1 VPITPTPERHL
12 PRYTWL
18 IGGVIAGGV
27 LLLLVAC
34 GDLLL
39 NLEKIFQ
46 TVTIAGATPTPTH
59 ILEPSELASLTP
71 GIKHTSTPRPSS
83 SPTPTLVADTP
94 TALFVAPP
102 TSTPLPLFPTPTPVV
117 DTPTPLPVFAKTIL
131 TFGGEGIGPG
141 LFEDARSIAVDEAT
155 GNIYVGEYSGG
166 RIQVFDADG
175 EFITQ
180 WLADPEMPLRG
191 MDVDRQGNVYIVQSG
206 LIYQYNGTDGTLQRE
221 LEYNAG
227 WGFDDVTVGADGGLV
242 AAWSGGEDNI
252 VRFNSNG
259 DPNLTITN
267 AISGQSGDSELDTRV
282 AVDGLGNIYALG
294 VFNSTVFKFG
304 PDGKFLDQFGHEG
317 EQAIEFAPDAI
328 AVDGQ
333 GRIYVSNSPIKV
345 FDVGG
350 QFIASIEIPQA
361 FGLTFD
367 DEGYLYVAAR
377 TKVVKLEIEKPQ

>member
-1 VPITPTPERHL
+1 
-12 PRYTWL
+12 
-18 IGGVIAGGV
+18 
-27 LLLLVAC
+27 
-34 GDLLL
+34 
-39 NLEKIFQ
+39 
-46 TVTIAGATPTPTH
+46 
-59 ILEPSELASLTP
+59 
-71 GIKHTSTPRPSS
+71 
-83 SPTPTLVADTP
+83 
-94 TALFVAPP
+94 
-102 TSTPLPLFPTPTPVV
+102 LFPTPTPVV

-377 TKVVKLEIEKPQ
+377 AKVVKLEIEKPQ